1 MKRVF
6 TFIAVVL
13 LCVLLI
19 GGIFVIAR
27 GNSDESTESTQISD
41 SLNDEEESTGSSD
54 EFPDDNSSTSDTQEE
69 NSSSGSQEEDSES
82 GSETPPDSSENEEDN
97 PQEEV
102 DYTAYIAEG
111 LTMSPGAAVYLGDDQ
126 GTTLRFTGY
135 MSANVKSAVDSGE
148 KEVAFL
154 VAPMDYFDEVNPN
167 NYAYMDWV
175 TEFANAG
182 KTVIYSVLDESNFYT
197 SGNEYMLR
205 FQFQNIMYKNINR
218 KFVCMLVLKTTEGDA
233 VSYQYSAFLD
243 GTDYRSAARSV
254 AYVAAASLNAYALG
268 MENFSTEEVAR
279 LKEYINQS
287 VDLANGKTTA
297 TDDGSMYAF
306 TTNIS
311 APQYL
316 LVGES
321 FTLTTTVIPDVDIP
335 VWYQSTDESIIRV
348 DENGKVTAIGKGTA
362 VVGVYVAG
370 EAFGI
375 TVTVS

>member
-69 NSSSGSQEEDSES
+69 NSSSGSQEEDSGS
-82 GSETPPDSSENEEDN
+82 GSETPPDSSESEEDN
-97 PQEEV
+97 PQEDV
-102 DYTAYIAEG
+102 DYSAYIAEG

-135 MSANVKSAVDSGE
+135 MSADVKSAVDSGE

-175 TEFANAG
+175 TEFASAG
-182 KTVIYSVLDESNFYT
+182 KTVLYTVISEGNYQPSGDEYLVAFQ
-197 SGNEYMLR
+197 LR
-205 FQFQNIMYKNINR
+205 NIMYKNINR
-218 KFVCMLVLKTTEGDA
+218 KYVCMLAVKTSEG
-233 VSYQYSAFLD
+233 YRYSTYLGGAN
-243 GTDYRSAARSV
+243 YRTAARSV
-254 AYVAAASLNAYALG
+254 AYVAAASLNGYALG
-268 MENFSTEEVAR
+268 LEKFSTEEVAN
-279 LKEYINQS
+279 LKGYINQS

-306 TTNIS
+306 TMNIS

-335 VWYQSTDESIIRV
+335 VWYQSTDESIIQV
-348 DENGKVTAIGKGTA
+348 DDNGKVVAKAKGTA